1 MWMLNILNIK
11 KSFIQANGSRLTVL
25 KDINL
30 NAKRG
35 EFISITGA
43 SGSGK
48 STLLHLIGN
57 LDLPDSGKILYEDKN
72 IFEYD
77 SEEKSFYRNKV
88 VGFIYQFHYL
98 LPELSVLENISMPYL
113 LDKFDKDKVFSKSK
127 DLLKKIGLQ
136 DKVDYFPEQLSGGE
150 RQRVAILRSLI
161 NEPDIILA
169 DEPTGNL
176 DIKTGE
182 MVFNLFKSLVKEFN
196 LTAIVVTHNE
206 ELARTSDKIY
216 KLEDGILIN

>member
-1 MWMLNILNIK
+1 MLNILNIE

-30 NAKRG
+30 NSKRG

-57 LDLPDSGKILYEDKN
+57 LDLPDSGKILYDNKN

-113 LDKFDKDKVFSKSK
+113 LNKFDKDTAFSKSK

-150 RQRVAILRSLI
+150 RQRIAILRSLI
-161 NEPDIILA
+161 NEPNIILA

-182 MVFNLFKSLVKEFN
+182 MVFNLFKDLVKEFN

-216 KLEDGILIN
+216 RLEDGILIS

>member
-1 MWMLNILNIK
+1 MLKILNIE
-11 KSFIQANGSRLTVL
+11 KSFNQANGSRLVVL

-30 NAKRG
+30 IAKRG

-57 LDLPDSGKILYEDKN
+57 LDLPDSGKILYENKN
-72 IFEYD
+72 IFEY
-77 SEEKSFYRNKV
+77 SSAEKSFYRNKV

-98 LPELSVLENISMPYL
+98 LPELNVLENISMPFL
-113 LDKFDKDKVFSKSK
+113 LDKFDKNEAFSKSK
-127 DLLKKIGLQ
+127 NLLMKVGLQ
-136 DKVDYFPEQLSGGE
+136 DKVNYFPEQLSGGE
-150 RQRVAILRSLI
+150 RQRIAILRSLI

-176 DIKTGE
+176 DIKTGA
-182 MVFNLFKSLVKEFN
+182 MVFNLFKDLVKEFN

-216 KLEDGILIN
+216 RLEDGILIS

>member
-1 MWMLNILNIK
+1 MLNILNIK

>member
-1 MWMLNILNIK
+1 MLKILNIE
-11 KSFIQANGSRLTVL
+11 KSFNQANGSRLVVL

-30 NAKRG
+30 IAKRG

-57 LDLPDSGKILYEDKN
+57 LDLPDSGKILYENKN
-72 IFEYD
+72 IFEY
-77 SEEKSFYRNKV
+77 SSAEKSFYRNKV

-98 LPELSVLENISMPYL
+98 LPELNVLENISMPFL
-113 LDKFDKDKVFSKSK
+113 LDKFDKNEAFSKSK
-127 DLLKKIGLQ
+127 KLLMKVGLQ
-136 DKVDYFPEQLSGGE
+136 DKVNYFPEQLSGGE
-150 RQRVAILRSLI
+150 RQRIAILRSLI

-182 MVFNLFKSLVKEFN
+182 MVFNLFKDLVKEFN

-216 KLEDGILIN
+216 RLEDGILIS